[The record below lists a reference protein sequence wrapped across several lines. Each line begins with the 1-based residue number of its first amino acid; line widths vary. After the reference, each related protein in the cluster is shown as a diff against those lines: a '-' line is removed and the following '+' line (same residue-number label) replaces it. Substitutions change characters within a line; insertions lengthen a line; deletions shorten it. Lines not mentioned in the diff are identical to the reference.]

1 VVILQNPIKIE
12 LTTTSNFGLVV
23 ILTNPPYHSN
33 TPEDKSEN
41 SAKILDWRGGERADD
56 NISFVQFK
64 KFLIWGYFRFFTF
77 IRH

>member
-41 SAKILDWRGGERADD
+41 SAKILDWTGEEERGPM
-56 NISFVQFK
+56 ITSHSFSLRSF
-64 KFLIWGYFRFFTF
+64 
-77 IRH
+77 